1 MFYIIEKQRRS
12 LMKNR
17 LLDIYVKS
25 DVKSVGA
32 VLP

>member
-17 LLDIYVKS
+17 LLDIYAKN
-25 DVKSVGA
+25 DVKSAGE